1 MQQLKNVF
9 PFLMAV
15 VLLTACG
22 GGKKDSVAA
31 LNEKQVALEKLKKE
45 RTAIDEQ
52 IKKVQEE
59 ITKIDGGVSIQ
70 KPKLVKVEA
79 VNAAGFEHAI
89 ELQGKID
96 ADNISYVA
104 PRGGPGLVRA
114 VYVRQGQMVSR
125 GQLLLKLD
133 NTVQSQQVQLARQSI
148 GALRTQLALA
158 KTVYQRQKNL
168 WDKGI
173 GTEVELMRSKA
184 NVDAL
189 QNQISAAE
197 QQVRVAQ
204 EAANLANVYAEVSG
218 VADIVNIRVG
228 ETFNGMTA
236 AGPQIKIVNTS
247 NLKVVSNVPE
257 NYLASVTKGA
267 KVEVTVPDLGKTVN
281 TTVSFVGASIDP
293 STRGFI
299 MEAKLPQD
307 KALKPNQV
315 AKIRIKD
322 YVAPS
327 VIAVPVN
334 TLQNDENGKF
344 VFVAVKEGGKLIAR
358 KRQVNI
364 GLLNGDRLEI
374 KSGIKPGDEV
384 ITEGFQN
391 IYEGQTITTN

>member
-1 MQQLKNVF
+1 MQKTIKTLCT
-9 PFLMAV
+9 LTIAA
-15 VLLTACG
+15 LLAACG

-31 LNEKQVALEKLKKE
+31 LNDKKVQLEKLKKE
-45 RTAIDEQ
+45 RTAIDNK
-52 IKKVQEE
+52 IKTLQEE

-70 KPKLVKVEA
+70 KPKLVKIEA
-79 VNAAGFEHAI
+79 VNAGGFEHAI

-104 PRGGPGLVRA
+104 PRGGPGMVRA
-114 VYVRQGQMVSR
+114 VYVRQGQNVSR

-133 NTVQSQQVQLARQSI
+133 NSVQMQQVSAAQQSL

-158 KTVYQRQKNL
+158 KNVYERQKNL

-173 GTEVELMRSKA
+173 GTEVELLRSKA

-189 QNQISAAE
+189 QNQLAAGQ

-204 EAANLANVYAEVSG
+204 EAANLANVYADVSG
-218 VADIVNIRVG
+218 VADIVNIRPG
-228 ETFNGMTA
+228 ETFTGMTS

-247 NLKVVSNVPE
+247 NLKVVGNVPE
-257 NYLASVTKGA
+257 NYLGSVSKGA
-267 KVEVTVPDLGKTVN
+267 NVEVTVPDLSKTIN
-281 TTVSFVGASIDP
+281 STISFVGASIDP
-293 STRGFI
+293 SSRGFI
-299 MEAKLPQD
+299 MEARLPID

-315 AKIRIKD
+315 AKIKIKD

-327 VIAVPVN
+327 VITVPVN

-344 VFVAVKEGGKLIAR
+344 VFVAVKEGDKLVAR
-358 KRQVNI
+358 KRMVNI

-374 KSGIKPGDEV
+374 KAGLKAGDQV

-391 IYEGQTITTN
+391 IYEGQAVTI

>member
-1 MQQLKNVF
+1 MQKTIKTLCT
-9 PFLMAV
+9 LTIAA
-15 VLLTACG
+15 LLAACG

-31 LNEKQVALEKLKKE
+31 LNDKKVQLEKLKKE
-45 RTAIDEQ
+45 RTAIDNK
-52 IKKVQEE
+52 IKTLQEE

-70 KPKLVKVEA
+70 KPKLVKIEA
-79 VNAAGFEHAI
+79 VNAGGFEHAI

-104 PRGGPGLVRA
+104 PRGGPGMVRA
-114 VYVRQGQMVSR
+114 VYVRQGQNVSR

-133 NTVQSQQVQLARQSI
+133 NSVQMQQVSAAQQSL

-158 KTVYQRQKNL
+158 KNVYERQKNL

-173 GTEVELMRSKA
+173 GTEVELLRSKA

-189 QNQISAAE
+189 QNQLAAGQ

-204 EAANLANVYAEVSG
+204 EAANLANVYADVSG
-218 VADIVNIRVG
+218 VADIVNIRPG
-228 ETFNGMTA
+228 ETFTGMTA

-247 NLKVVSNVPE
+247 NLKVVGNVPE
-257 NYLASVTKGA
+257 NYLGSVSKGA
-267 KVEVTVPDLGKTVN
+267 NVEITVPDLSKTIN
-281 TTVSFVGASIDP
+281 STISFVGASIDP
-293 STRGFI
+293 SSRGFI
-299 MEAKLPQD
+299 MEARLPID

-315 AKIRIKD
+315 AKIKIKD

-327 VIAVPVN
+327 VITVPVN

-344 VFVAVKEGGKLIAR
+344 VFVAVKEGDKLVAR
-358 KRQVNI
+358 KRMVNI

-374 KSGIKPGDEV
+374 KTGLKAGDQV

-391 IYEGQTITTN
+391 IYEGQAVTI